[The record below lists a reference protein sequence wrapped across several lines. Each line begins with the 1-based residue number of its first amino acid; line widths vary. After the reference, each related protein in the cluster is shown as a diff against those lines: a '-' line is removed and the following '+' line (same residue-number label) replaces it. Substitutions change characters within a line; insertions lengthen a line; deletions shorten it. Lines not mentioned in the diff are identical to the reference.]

1 MQPAAAGPGDVA
13 AWIQVLVGTAAS
25 DLMTR
30 AMATIERYLVHMGW
44 AYRMARLSDPTSDAL
59 VKFAR
64 KAARNQLGVRQR

>member
-1 MQPAAAGPGDVA
+1 
-13 AWIQVLVGTAAS
+13 
-25 DLMTR
+25 MTR